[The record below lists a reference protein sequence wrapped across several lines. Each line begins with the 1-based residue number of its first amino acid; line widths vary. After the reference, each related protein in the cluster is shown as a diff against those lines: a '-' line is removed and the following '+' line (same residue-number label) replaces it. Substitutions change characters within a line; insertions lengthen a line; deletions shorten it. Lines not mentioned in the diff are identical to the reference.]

1 MKPTVA
7 QRVLLS
13 VSLTLSLLFAVLI
26 YMNEYGLTLV
36 ATEFF
41 QLARIVVIV
50 MALIMG
56 FGGKKKITFA
66 LIYFGTFLLAIVANF
81 FIGFNFLASI
91 YRGLFNVR
99 SWMYLDIRELMPYII
114 ITLVVNAP
122 FLVAYILGL
131 TQKAASEMRLP
142 APASAPQIHMSQAP
156 VQGEIRSLRGDLE
169 SLSGLLREGLITQD
183 DYDRKKEEILRR
195 L

>member
-36 ATEFF
+36 TTEFF

>member
-142 APASAPQIHMSQAP
+142 APASAPQIHMSHAP
-156 VQGEIRSLRGDLE
+156 AQGEIRSLRGDLE
-169 SLSGLLREGLITQD
+169 SLAGLLREGLITQD